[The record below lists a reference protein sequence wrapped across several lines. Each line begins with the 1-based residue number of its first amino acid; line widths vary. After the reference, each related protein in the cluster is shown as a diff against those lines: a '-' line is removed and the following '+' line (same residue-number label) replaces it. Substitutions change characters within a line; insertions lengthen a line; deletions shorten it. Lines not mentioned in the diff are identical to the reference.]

1 MILKFQSFINEKLGI
16 AIPSIRYNQIIL
28 EKVEDVIIDFVNSN
42 KNNLENEI
50 KIERNE
56 LSSFFGSLE
65 EYMKFP
71 INEIKLLIDLK
82 KFKKSYESKKFYCG
96 GGAFSFGHK
105 NWKNY
110 SRVVDTDENTKGL
123 NIILLITLEIEKGYS
138 YNEDVKS
145 EIESTIWHETNHL
158 YEMYN
163 RFKNLKGRVI
173 DRSMSISLSYL
184 DKNIW
189 KIKSEIF
196 NFWDVNFTYLIYR
209 SDKSEMNANVQESAY
224 IVGKYNFDKVLKSEI
239 WKMANKLKNFNK
251 EEFII
256 DLEEEIK
263 NYYNEDQVDFI
274 KDRLKRMTI
283 KIYKDNLKEFK
294 EKPNINIQNLENS
307 SFDKFIEF
315 FEKRFN
321 KSGDLLKRKI
331 IKLKSIEDEKV
342 Q

>member
-1 MILKFQSFINEKLGI
+1 
-16 AIPSIRYNQIIL
+16 
-28 EKVEDVIIDFVNSN
+28 
-42 KNNLENEI
+42 
-50 KIERNE
+50 
-56 LSSFFGSLE
+56 
-65 EYMKFP
+65 
-71 INEIKLLIDLK
+71 
-82 KFKKSYESKKFYCG
+82 
-96 GGAFSFGHK
+96 
-105 NWKNY
+105 
-110 SRVVDTDENTKGL
+110 
-123 NIILLITLEIEKGYS
+123 
-138 YNEDVKS
+138 
-145 EIESTIWHETNHL
+145 
-158 YEMYN
+158 MYN